1 MTLQVAVRRQGLDQI
16 AEHIV
21 QVRALLALDGA
32 DIEARETQTTGDFA
46 YQFQLGHQ
54 SIDRR
59 NRQLALVQQLV
70 IRFDCIHIVVGGARS
85 IALRGQA
92 QRHQRLLSQRRRW
105 WRQEALPGIRYTFR
119 STGSAAPDPGALPGY
134 LAAGVSGGR

>member
-21 QVRALLALDGA
+21 QVHALLALDGA

-92 QRHQRLLSQRRRW
+92 QRHQRLVIAASQVV
-105 WRQEALPGIRYTFR
+105 AAR
-119 STGSAAPDPGALPGY
+119 S
-134 LAAGVSGGR
+134 LAGHQVHIPQHRFCST